1 MDSTKKIGKLFS
13 KCGQDVELQWPFE
26 SQYYKAFIQLMR
38 YKNKMYLDSQY
49 TKLGIM
55 DESSF
60 LLISPAD
67 YEINELGD
75 LIIDG
80 DELYSF
86 VKTERIYFLGK
97 PAYNW
102 SILRRRRW

>member
-1 MDSTKKIGKLFS
+1 MNVSKHINRLLSRARPLILVHDSNGINIHA
-13 KCGQDVELQWPFE
+13 VLQP
-26 SQYYKAFIQLMR
+26 MR

-55 DESSF
+55 YESSF